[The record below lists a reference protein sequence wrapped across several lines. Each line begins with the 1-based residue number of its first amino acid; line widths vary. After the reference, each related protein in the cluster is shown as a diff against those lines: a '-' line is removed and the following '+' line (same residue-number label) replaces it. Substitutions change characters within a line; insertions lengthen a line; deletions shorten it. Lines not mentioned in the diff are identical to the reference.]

1 MFVDVELDPLI
12 SITSHVSGCKKG
24 PLFLRQ
30 LCLWLELKVDLE
42 LHKPVVDLVSFAV
55 EQVWLD
61 NANLSIW
68 NLGLVAPEVL
78 ILESLQCVA
87 VCTVPS

>member
-12 SITSHVSGCKKG
+12 SITSHISGYEEG

-42 LHKPVVDLVSFAV
+42 LHKPVINLVSFAV
-55 EQVWLD
+55 EQVWLGD
-61 NANLSIW
+61 TNLSIW
-68 NLGLVAPEVL
+68 EVGVGC
-78 ILESLQCVA
+78 S
-87 VCTVPS
+87 